1 MFRFDET
8 FSPRLVLQMGLEN
21 LEHGSGGDKVR
32 DEKAEQG
39 RPENRKYCEV
49 FLMWKNFRK
58 SEQPFGKGKT

>member
-1 MFRFDET
+1 
-8 FSPRLVLQMGLEN
+8 MGLEN